1 VIKKGRIL
9 KNSRRSTPCGYDLQS
24 RVSPPSMVAGMAGA
38 MTMSCDG
45 AGNNGAQRIEIFTGA
60 GKRRDGL
67 PEGNVSIGAESY
79 SGQDSI
85 SAVARRYALCPSQLF
100 TWLQELRK
108 EIKARGLVLPAT
120 SAAAPL
126 FVPAAVER
134 AEPAL
139 IAAREVLERFHSL
152 IRLKDAA
159 RLDPWIVTAAR
170 TKLAAFAAGVDAG
183 KDAVAAAISTP
194 WSSGKVEGT
203 ICRLKSIKRHMYGRG
218 KLDLPR
224 ARIMAPA

>member
-1 VIKKGRIL
+1 
-9 KNSRRSTPCGYDLQS
+9 
-24 RVSPPSMVAGMAGA
+24 
-38 MTMSCDG
+38 
-45 AGNNGAQRIEIFTGA
+45 
-60 GKRRDGL
+60 
-67 PEGNVSIGAESY
+67 
-79 SGQDSI
+79 
-85 SAVARRYALCPSQLF
+85 VARRYALCPSQLF

-108 EIKARGLVLPAT
+108 EMKARGLVLPAT